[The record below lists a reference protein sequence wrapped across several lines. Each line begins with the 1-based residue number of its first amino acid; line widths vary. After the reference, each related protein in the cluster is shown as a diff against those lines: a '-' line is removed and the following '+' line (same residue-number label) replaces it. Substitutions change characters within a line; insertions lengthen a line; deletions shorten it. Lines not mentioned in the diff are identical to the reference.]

1 MSAIFD
7 IELGWYHDNSSLE
20 KSKDF
25 FVSKGRI
32 KMKRTRIKEIFSQKK
47 EMEVYICCWIRTNRA
62 QAQFGF
68 LNVNDGSCLTN
79 LQVVYDSKL
88 SNFEEISKFRVGMAL
103 GISGKVVLTP
113 TMKQPLELHATEV
126 TLLGDCPEDYP
137 IQPKR
142 HTREY
147 LRDVAHLR
155 PRTNLF
161 HAVFRIR
168 SVAAMAIH
176 SYFQKNGYV
185 YVHTPL
191 ITCAD
196 CEGSDQ
202 MFKITTLNMENL
214 PKTEEGKVD
223 FSKDLFG
230 KQAFITGS
238 GQLHGETFAM
248 AFSDIYTFGPTF
260 RTENSNTQTH
270 ANEFWMIEPEMAFCD
285 LEGLMDIEE
294 EMLKYVI
301 RYVCNECAEEI
312 EFCDQFVEKGLKQ
325 KLLDL
330 VNSSFVRISHHD
342 VVDILLK
349 SKQNFEFKPSYTD
362 DIAKEH
368 EKYITDYFNGPVFI
382 TNWPKDIKAYY
393 MKLNPDGE
401 TVAAVDLVVPHAGEL
416 MGGSQ
421 REEKLDVL
429 LKRME
434 ECHISKEGMEW
445 YLDTRR
451 YGGCVHSGFGMG
463 FERLIMYLTGI
474 ENIRDS
480 IPFPRTPK
488 NCKY

>member
-1 MSAIFD
+1 
-7 IELGWYHDNSSLE
+7 
-20 KSKDF
+20 
-25 FVSKGRI
+25 
-32 KMKRTRIKEIFSQKK
+32 MKRTKIKQLFLDQSVK
-47 EMEVYICCWIRTNRA
+47 EVLVYAWVRTNRA

-68 LNVNDGSCLTN
+68 LNVNDGSCLAN

-88 SNFEEISKFRVGMAL
+88 ANFEEISKYRVGVSVL
-103 GISGKVVLTP
+103 VKGNVVLTP
-113 TMKQPLELHATEV
+113 SAKQPLEIHATEIAM
-126 TLLGDCPEDYP
+126 LGDCPENYP

-142 HTREY
+142 HTREF
-147 LRDVAHLR
+147 LRENAHLR
-155 PRTNLF
+155 ARTNLF
-161 HAVFRIR
+161 NAAFRVR

-176 SYFQKNGYV
+176 SYFQGQGYV

-202 MFKITTLNMENL
+202 MFKITTLNMQNPPL
-214 PKTEEGKVD
+214 TEEGKVD
-223 FSKDLFG
+223 YSKDLFG
-230 KQAFITGS
+230 KQSFITGS
-238 GQLHGETFAM
+238 GQLQGETFAM
-248 AFSDIYTFGPTF
+248 AFGDIYTFGPTF
-260 RTENSNTQTH
+260 RTENSNTKTH

-301 RYVCNECAEEI
+301 KYVLDNCPEEI
-312 EFCDQFVEKGLKQ
+312 NFFDQFVEKGLKE
-325 KLLDL
+325 KLTSL
-330 VNSSFVRISHHD
+330 VNAEFVRISHHD

-349 SKQNFEFKPSYTD
+349 ANKEWEFTPSYED

-368 EKYITDYFNGPVFI
+368 ERYITEHFGGPVFI
-382 TNWPKDIKAYY
+382 KDWPKDIKAYY
-393 MKLNPDGE
+393 MKVNPDNK
-401 TVAAVDLVVPHAGEL
+401 TVAAVDLIVPISGEL

-421 REEKLDVL
+421 REENLDVL

-434 ECHISKEGMEW
+434 EMHVEKDGIEW

-474 ENIRDS
+474 DNIRDV

-488 NCKY
+488 SCEY

>member
-1 MSAIFD
+1 
-7 IELGWYHDNSSLE
+7 
-20 KSKDF
+20 
-25 FVSKGRI
+25 
-32 KMKRTRIKEIFSQKK
+32 MKRTKIKQLFLEKK
-47 EMEVYICCWIRTNRA
+47 EGKVLVYAWVRTNRA

-68 LNVNDGSCLTN
+68 LNVNDGSCLAN
-79 LQVVYDSKL
+79 LQVVYDTKL
-88 SNFEEISKFRVGMAL
+88 VNFEEISKYRVGVSVL
-103 GISGKVVLTP
+103 VEGNVVLTP
-113 TMKQPLELHATEV
+113 TAKQPLEVHAEKV
-126 TLLGDCPEDYP
+126 VMLGDCPESYP

-142 HTREY
+142 HTREF
-147 LRDVAHLR
+147 LRENAHLR
-155 PRTNLF
+155 ARTNLF
-161 HAVFRIR
+161 NAVFRVR

-176 SYFQKNGYV
+176 SYFQGQGYV

-202 MFKITTLNMENL
+202 MFKITTLNMQNPPLNEDG
-214 PKTEEGKVD
+214 TVD
-223 FSKDLFG
+223 YSKDLFG
-230 KQAFITGS
+230 KQSFITGS
-238 GQLHGETFAM
+238 GQLQGETYAM
-248 AFSDIYTFGPTF
+248 AFGDIYTFGPTF
-260 RTENSNTQTH
+260 RTENSNTKTH

-301 RYVCNECAEEI
+301 KYVLDNCPEEI
-312 EFCDQFVEKGLKQ
+312 DFFDQFVEKGLKQ
-325 KLLDL
+325 KLTDL
-330 VNSSFVRISHHD
+330 VNAKFVRISHHD

-349 SKQNFEFKPSYTD
+349 ANKNWEFTPSYDD

-368 EKYITDYFNGPVFI
+368 ERFITEHFNGPVFI
-382 TNWPKDIKAYY
+382 KDWPKDIKAYY
-393 MKLNPDGE
+393 MKVNPDNK
-401 TVAAVDLVVPHAGEL
+401 TVAAVDLIVPVSGEL

-421 REEKLDVL
+421 REENLDVL

-434 ECHISKEGMEW
+434 EMHVEKDGIEW

-474 ENIRDS
+474 ENIRDV

-488 NCKY
+488 SCEY

>member
-1 MSAIFD
+1 M
-7 IELGWYHDNSSLE
+7 
-20 KSKDF
+20 K
-25 FVSKGRI
+25 RI
-32 KMKRTRIKEIFSQKK
+32 KVKELFNDAK
-47 EMEVYICCWIRTNRA
+47 EQEVFICAWVRTNRA

-68 LNVNDGSCLTN
+68 LNVNDGSTLSN
-79 LQVVYDSKL
+79 LQVVYDAVL
-88 SNFEEISKFRVGMAL
+88 PNFEEISKFRVGVSVS
-103 GISGKVVLTP
+103 IKGKVILTP
-113 TMKQPLELHATEV
+113 NAKQPLEVHASEV
-126 TLLGDCPEDYP
+126 IMLGDCPENYP

-142 HTREY
+142 HTREF

-161 HAVFRIR
+161 NAVFRIR

-176 SYFQKNGYV
+176 TYFQDRGYL

-202 MFKITTLNMENL
+202 MFKITTLNMNNL
-214 PKTEEGKVD
+214 PYDEDNNVD

-230 KQAFITGS
+230 KQSFITGS
-238 GQLHGETFAM
+238 GQLHGETYAM
-248 AFSDIYTFGPTF
+248 AFGDIYTFGPTF
-260 RTENSNTQTH
+260 RSENSNTQTH

-294 EMLKYVI
+294 EMLKFVIKYVMDK
-301 RYVCNECAEEI
+301 CPAEI
-312 EFCDQFVEKGLKQ
+312 DFCDQFVEKGLKN
-325 KLLDL
+325 KLTNIL
-330 VNSSFVRISHHD
+330 NSNFTRISHHD
-342 VVDILLK
+342 VIDLLLNSGK
-349 SKQNFEFKPSYTD
+349 KWEFKPSYED

-368 EKYITDYFNGPVFI
+368 EKFVTEHFNGPVFI
-382 TNWPKDIKAYY
+382 TNWPKDIKAWY
-393 MKLNPDGE
+393 MKLNPDGK
-401 TVAAVDLVVPHAGEL
+401 TVAAVDLVVPQAGEL

-421 REEKLDVL
+421 REENLDL
-429 LKRME
+429 LLERMNE
-434 ECHISKEGMEW
+434 LGVDKEGVDW

-463 FERLIMYLTGI
+463 FERLIMYLTGV
-474 ENIRDS
+474 ENIRDV

>member
-1 MSAIFD
+1 MNRTKVKQLFREKEKFADKEVTIC
-7 IELGWYHDNSSLE
+7 GW
-20 KSKDF
+20 
-25 FVSKGRI
+25 V
-32 KMKRTRIKEIFSQKK
+32 
-47 EMEVYICCWIRTNRA
+47 RTNRA

-68 LNVNDGSCLTN
+68 LNVNDGSFFESI
-79 LQVVYDSKL
+79 QVVYDTKLANFSDVSKY
-88 SNFEEISKFRVGMAL
+88 RVGVSVQ
-103 GISGKVVLTP
+103 IKGKVVLTP
-113 TMKQPLELHATEV
+113 EMKQPLELHALEV
-126 TLLGDCPEDYP
+126 VMLGDCPESFP

-142 HTREY
+142 HTREF

-161 HAVFRIR
+161 SAVFRIR

-176 SYFQKNGYV
+176 TYFQDRGYL

-202 MFKITTLNMENL
+202 MFKISTLNVNDL
-214 PKTEEGKVD
+214 PKTKDGKVD

-248 AFSDIYTFGPTF
+248 AFGDIYTFGPTF
-260 RTENSNTQTH
+260 RTENSNTKTH

-294 EMLKYVI
+294 EMLKFVVKYVLDH
-301 RYVCNECAEEI
+301 CPEEI
-312 EFCDQFVEKGLKQ
+312 DFCDKFVEKGLKA
-325 KLLDL
+325 KITALL
-330 VNSSFVRISHHD
+330 NSNFKRITHHD
-342 VVDILLK
+342 VIDILK
-349 SKQNFEFKPSYTD
+349 KANVKWEFEPDYNE

-382 TNWPKDIKAYY
+382 TDWPKDIKAYY
-393 MKLNPDGE
+393 MKLNPDNK
-401 TVAAVDLVVPHAGEL
+401 TVAAVDLVVPQAGEL

-421 REEKLDVL
+421 REENLDKLL
-429 LKRME
+429 ARMDE
-434 ECHISKEGMEW
+434 MHVDKEGIDW

-474 ENIRDS
+474 ENIRDV

-488 NCKY
+488 NCEF

>member
-1 MSAIFD
+1 
-7 IELGWYHDNSSLE
+7 
-20 KSKDF
+20 
-25 FVSKGRI
+25 
-32 KMKRTRIKEIFSQKK
+32 MKRTKIKQLFLEKK
-47 EMEVYICCWIRTNRA
+47 EGKVLVYAWVRTNRA

-68 LNVNDGSCLTN
+68 LNINDGSCLAN
-79 LQVVYDSKL
+79 LQVVYDTKL
-88 SNFEEISKFRVGMAL
+88 ENFEEISKYRVGVSVL
-103 GISGKVVLTP
+103 VEGNVVLTP
-113 TMKQPLELHATEV
+113 TAKQPLEVHAEKV
-126 TLLGDCPEDYP
+126 VMLGDCPESYP

-142 HTREY
+142 HTRKF
-147 LRDVAHLR
+147 LRENAHLR
-155 PRTNLF
+155 ARTNLF
-161 HAVFRIR
+161 NAVFRVR

-176 SYFQKNGYV
+176 SYFQGQGYV

-202 MFKITTLNMENL
+202 MFKITTLNMQNPPLNEDG
-214 PKTEEGKVD
+214 TVD
-223 FSKDLFG
+223 YSKDLFG
-230 KQAFITGS
+230 KQSFITGS
-238 GQLHGETFAM
+238 GQLQGETYAM
-248 AFSDIYTFGPTF
+248 AFGDIYTFGPTF
-260 RTENSNTQTH
+260 RTENSNTKTH

-301 RYVCNECAEEI
+301 KYVLDNCPEEI
-312 EFCDQFVEKGLKQ
+312 DFFDQFVEKGLKK
-325 KLLDL
+325 KLTDL
-330 VNSSFVRISHHD
+330 VDAKFVRISHHD

-349 SKQNFEFKPSYTD
+349 ANKNWEFTPSYDD

-368 EKYITDYFNGPVFI
+368 ERYITEHFNGPVFI
-382 TNWPKDIKAYY
+382 KDWPKDIKAYY
-393 MKLNPDGE
+393 MKVNPDNK
-401 TVAAVDLVVPHAGEL
+401 TVAAVDLIVPVSGEL

-421 REEKLDVL
+421 REENLDVL

-434 ECHISKEGMEW
+434 EMHVEKDGIEW

-474 ENIRDS
+474 ENIRDV

-488 NCKY
+488 SCEY